1 MKLKNLHIAL
11 YNLFR
16 GRVLG
21 PLCYN
26 GRLAYIGKRVT
37 VQGSR
42 ENMRLSKTVSIQ
54 DNVFMQLNGLFS
66 MGERSMIKRDAYII
80 VNNGQLF
87 VGSHSAIGKRCEIAV
102 NGGKVQIGNA
112 VRIASSVFITNAN
125 HEFADKDISIMNQ
138 GIITKD
144 VIIEDDVWIGHGS
157 IILPGIHIGKGA
169 IVAAGSVVTK
179 NVAAATIVGGNPAR
193 LIKER

>member
-1 MKLKNLHIAL
+1 MNLCRRIIIYIRSYIRGYRLFNRRIA
-11 YNLFR
+11 F
-16 GRVLG
+16 
-21 PLCYN
+21 
-26 GRLAYIGKRVT
+26 IGKNIT
-37 VQGSR
+37 VLAKKKCLHFAGS
-42 ENMRLSKTVSIQ
+42 VSVQ
-54 DNVFMQLNGLFS
+54 DNVFIQGDGNFTLGQKS
-66 MGERSMIKRDAYII
+66 IIKRDAYII
-80 VNNGQLF
+80 FSKGQLI
-87 VGSHSAIGKRCEIAV
+87 VGNNSAIGKRSEIAL
-102 NGGKVQIGNA
+102 NGGKIVIGSS
-112 VRIASSVFITNAN
+112 VRIASCVFITNAN
-125 HEFADKDISIMNQ
+125 HEFADKAVSIMDQ